1 MGMEE
6 QYNIE
11 LISFYGWWIGSVSL
25 FAFISLLG
33 IWYHIGRKQ
42 GDTGQVYLAFSI
54 FFWFLSG
61 VLNVIFADR
70 LGQSDWKLIHD
81 GFTSIFSML
90 NSLFILLALP
100 WFRYIPHFLEPIVKS
115 KYWLVIVG
123 LPFLFSVL
131 PTITKM
137 YNLQEYGFISELDVY
152 YSILTLGFLG
162 IILWSSF
169 AKRGLMFLAVLSAL
183 CILITFF
190 AQLFKMSDSQMS
202 MLLLSAIFKSCLI
215 MIFFALA
222 LSWVKEL
229 SEHLLLS
236 SQNMF
241 LRFTSSA
248 DGKSKQS
255 SLVELTGFG
264 VDKTKTIS
272 LTQGSYK
279 LLKLF
284 SKKLQTED
292 NWLEIKPKND
302 PRSGITYD
310 INDHIEI
317 RRLLHQLLDGLYGK
331 NNWSKEKHELP
342 LRAELFKMS
351 EKRDRK
357 IMLTIPPKNISFE

>member
-1 MGMEE
+1 MNEP
-6 QYNIE
+6 YNVE

-25 FAFISLLG
+25 FAFIALLG

-61 VLNVIFADR
+61 MLNVVFADR
-70 LGQSDWKLIHD
+70 LGQPDWKLIHD

-100 WFRYIPHFLEPIVKS
+100 WFRYIPPFLESIVKS
-115 KYWLVIVG
+115 KYWIVIVG

-169 AKRGLMFLAVLSAL
+169 SKRGLRFLSVLSAL

-229 SEHLLLS
+229 SEQIMLNS
-236 SQNMF
+236 KRMF
-241 LRFTSSA
+241 LKFLESRSEN
-248 DGKSKQS
+248 SKQS
-255 SLVELTGFG
+255 NLVELSGFG
-264 VDKTKTIS
+264 IKKSKTIS
-272 LTQGSYK
+272 LTNGSYN

-284 SKKLQTED
+284 SDKVIANE

-302 PRSGITYD
+302 PRPKVVYD
-310 INDHIEI
+310 ISDHIEI

-342 LRAELFKMS
+342 LRAELFHIS
-351 EKRDRK
+351 DRRDRK
-357 IMLTIPPKNISFE
+357 IMLAIPPKNISFG

>member
-1 MGMEE
+1 MSE
-6 QYNIE
+6 QYNVE

-61 VLNVIFADR
+61 MLNVVFADR
-70 LGQSDWKLIHD
+70 LDQTDWKLLHD
-81 GFTSIFSML
+81 GFTSIFSLL

-100 WFRYIPHFLEPIVKS
+100 WFRYIPPFLESIVKS
-115 KYWLVIVG
+115 KYWIVIVG

-152 YSILTLGFLG
+152 YSILTLVFLG

-190 AQLFKMSDSQMS
+190 AQLFKMSESQIS

-229 SEHLLLS
+229 SERALLS
-236 SQNMF
+236 NQNMYVSF
-241 LRFTSSA
+241 LQPSKPNAKHSTVVELSGFGL
-248 DGKSKQS
+248 DKSK
-255 SLVELTGFG
+255 
-264 VDKTKTIS
+264 TIL
-272 LTQGSYK
+272 LTQNSFN

-284 SKKLQTED
+284 CDRLISNN

-302 PRSGITYD
+302 GRSNAVYD
-310 INDHIEI
+310 IKDHIEI
-317 RRLLHQLLDGLYGK
+317 RRLLHQILDGLYGK

-342 LRAELFKMS
+342 LRAQLFKMS
-351 EKRDRK
+351 DKRDRK
-357 IMLTIPPKNISFE
+357 IMLAIPASNISYE

>member
-1 MGMEE
+1 MND
-6 QYNIE
+6 QYNVE

-81 GFTSIFSML
+81 GFTSIFSLL
-90 NSLFILLALP
+90 NSLLILLALP
-100 WFRYIPHFLEPIVKS
+100 WFRYIPSFLEPIIKS
-115 KYWLVIVG
+115 KYWIVIVG

-131 PTITKM
+131 PTLTKM

-152 YSILTLGFLG
+152 YSILTLMFLG

-169 AKRGLMFLAVLSAL
+169 AKRGLMFLAVLSAF

-190 AQLFKMSDSQMS
+190 AQLFKMSESQIS

-229 SEHLLLS
+229 SERIILS
-236 SQNMF
+236 SQSMF
-241 LRFTSSA
+241 LTFLSSTKRGEKHA
-248 DGKSKQS
+248 NLIEIS
-255 SLVELTGFG
+255 GFG
-264 VDKTKTIS
+264 IEKTKSIS
-272 LTQGSYK
+272 LTQGSYN

-284 SKKLQTED
+284 ADRLVAKE

-302 PRSGITYD
+302 GRTKTVYD
-310 INDHIEI
+310 IKDHIEI
-317 RRLLHQLLDGLYGK
+317 RRLLHQILDGMYGK

-342 LRAELFKMS
+342 LRAELFSMS
-351 EKRDRK
+351 DKRDRK
-357 IMLTIPPKNISFE
+357 IMLSIPVANISYE

>member
-1 MGMEE
+1 MNE
-6 QYNIE
+6 QYNVE

-25 FAFISLLG
+25 FAFIALIG

-81 GFTSIFSML
+81 GFTSIFSLL

-100 WFRYIPHFLEPIVKS
+100 WFRYIPPFLEPIIKS
-115 KYWLVIVG
+115 KYWMIIVG

-152 YSILTLGFLG
+152 YSILTLVFLG

-169 AKRGLMFLAVLSAL
+169 ARRGLYFLAVLSAL
-183 CILITFF
+183 CILITFL
-190 AQLFKMSDSQMS
+190 AQLFKMSDSQMY

-229 SEHLLLS
+229 SERILLS
-236 SQNMF
+236 SQNMYLNF
-241 LRFTSSA
+241 LSSENQNGKMSNVVELSGFGL
-248 DGKSKQS
+248 DKSKS
-255 SLVELTGFG
+255 
-264 VDKTKTIS
+264 IS
-272 LTQGSYK
+272 LTHSSYS

-284 SKKLQTED
+284 SDRLVSKE
-292 NWLEIKPKND
+292 NWLEIKPKNNG
-302 PRSGITYD
+302 RTRNVYD

-331 NNWSKEKHELP
+331 NNWSKEKHEIP
-342 LRAELFKMS
+342 LRAELFKIS
-351 EKRDRK
+351 DNRDRK
-357 IMLTIPPKNISFE
+357 IMLAIPASNISFE